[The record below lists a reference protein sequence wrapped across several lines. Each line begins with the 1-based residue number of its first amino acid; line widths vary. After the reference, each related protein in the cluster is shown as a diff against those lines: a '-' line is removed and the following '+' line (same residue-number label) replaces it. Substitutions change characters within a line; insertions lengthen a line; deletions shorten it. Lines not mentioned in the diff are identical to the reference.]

1 MGVTSLVAQLV
12 GVASLV
18 RSARALRVHCA
29 CIARALLIRYVYTAR
44 TLTHP
49 ARSTLQ
55 ARSRSAP
62 ASARRP
68 SRHWSRRSGSHSAL
82 GPSSPT
88 RSSVPELRH
97 QSCATPLSPRGAR
110 ANTTARR
117 PATATALVVR
127 AVHAVRHVRHVVASC
142 ARSEEGGWVVG
153 GDGGGLAWFRGGLAL
168 RNRCEPWAVQAT
180 RLRGAHDVLYVNP
193 E

>member
-18 RSARALRVHCA
+18 RSARALRVHYA
-29 CIARALLIRYVYTAR
+29 YIARALLIRYVYTAR

-49 ARSTLQ
+49 ARTLQ

-68 SRHWSRRSGSHSAL
+68 SRHWSRRQEGHSAL

-110 ANTTARR
+110 ANTAARR

-127 AVHAVRHVRHVVASC
+127 AVHAVRHVRHVVALC
-142 ARSEEGGWVVG
+142 ARNDEDGWV
-153 GDGGGLAWFRGGLAL
+153 GGGGAGGLTCRADL
-168 RNRCEPWAVQAT
+168 V
-180 RLRGAHDVLYVNP
+180 
-193 E
+193 

>member
-68 SRHWSRRSGSHSAL
+68 SRHWSLTGAAEAGGPL
-82 GPSSPT
+82 GPWAF
-88 RSSVPELRH
+88 L
-97 QSCATPLSPRGAR
+97 ADKIIGA
-110 ANTTARR
+110 
-117 PATATALVVR
+117 
-127 AVHAVRHVRHVVASC
+127 
-142 ARSEEGGWVVG
+142 
-153 GDGGGLAWFRGGLAL
+153 
-168 RNRCEPWAVQAT
+168 
-180 RLRGAHDVLYVNP
+180 
-193 E
+193 

>member
-68 SRHWSRRSGSHSAL
+68 SRHWSRRREGHSVL

-88 RSSVPELRH
+88 RSSAPELR
-97 QSCATPLSPRGAR
+97 QSGPHLTPVAR
-110 ANTTARR
+110 VPTRAARR

-127 AVHAVRHVRHVVASC
+127 HVVSL
-142 ARSEEGGWVVG
+142 S
-153 GDGGGLAWFRGGLAL
+153 FL
-168 RNRCEPWAVQAT
+168 RAE
-180 RLRGAHDVLYVNP
+180 
-193 E
+193 